1 MMLFNK
7 NVSHGKPRTY
17 KPMVNHMQGISV
29 YKRKMTDA
37 RMRKEFVLETA
48 SPVNPCVYKK

>member
-17 KPMVNHMQGISV
+17 KPTVNHMQGISV